1 MNYFKVRLKP
11 NSLGADIMRDSNYTL
26 RWNRSA
32 REAYGYDVSFKE
44 EKNPDRWVGW
54 VAIFAA
60 GVICGGFIV

>member
-1 MNYFKVRLKP
+1 
-11 NSLGADIMRDSNYTL
+11 MRDSNYTL

-44 EKNPDRWVGW
+44 KNPDRWVAW

-60 GVICGGFIV
+60 GFICGGFIV

>member
-1 MNYFKVRLKP
+1 
-11 NSLGADIMRDSNYTL
+11 MRDSNYTL

-32 REAYGYDVSFKE
+32 RETYGYDVSFKE

-60 GVICGGFIV
+60 GFICGGFIV